1 MPIIRTVL
9 GDIAPA
15 ELGICLPH
23 EHVYGQPPS
32 PYAEPDLILDDE
44 AGVIAE
50 LRSYYAANGHALVEM
65 TTPDYGRNAAA
76 VQRISRASHI
86 HIIAATGCNKEK
98 FSAPFL
104 DSADVETLAARF
116 TAEVQHGMDGTD
128 ARAGVIKASSTLN
141 TISPL
146 AEKLFAAAA
155 LAHHRTGAP
164 ISTHTEAGTMALEQ
178 VDLLTRAGVAPAC
191 IIIGHTDRN
200 PDFALHTAL
209 AERSVF
215 LGYDQIGKAKYHP
228 DSLRADLIVRMV
240 DAGFGGQLLLAGDRA
255 RKSNWAA
262 HGGQG
267 YAHVLMSFVPL
278 LRTRGLDDAHIDALL
293 IANPAHALAFEPKE
307 VEEAE
312 E

>member
-1 MPIIRTVL
+1 MSIIRTVL

-15 ELGICLPH
+15 DLGICLPH
-23 EHVYGQPPS
+23 EHVYGQPP
-32 PYAEPDLILDDE
+32 PQYAEPDLILDDE

-50 LRSYYAANGHALVEM
+50 LRGYYAANGRALVEM

-76 VQRISRASHI
+76 MQRIARASHV
-86 HIIAATGCNKEK
+86 HIIAATGYNKER

-104 DSADVETLAARF
+104 ESADVEILAARF
-116 TAEVQHGMDGTD
+116 AAEVQHGMDGTD
-128 ARAGVIKASSTLN
+128 APAGVIKASSTLN
-141 TISPL
+141 AISPL

-178 VDLLTRAGVAPAC
+178 VDLLTRAGVPPDR

-209 AERSVF
+209 AQRGVF

-228 DSLRADLIVRMV
+228 DSLRADLVARMV
-240 DAGFGGQLLLAGDRA
+240 DAGFGGQILLAGDRA

-267 YAHVLMSFVPL
+267 FAHVLMSFVPL
-278 LRTRGLDDAHIDALL
+278 LRARGLEDAQIDALL
-293 IANPAHALAFEPKE
+293 IANPARALAFEPKG
-307 VEEAE
+307 
-312 E
+312 